1 MSSRQETAAFGADD
15 VVTIG
20 EPIVALIGLD
30 DAPLAEVRSLSIH
43 ETGSELNVAV
53 GLRRLG
59 NRVAYVGVVGRDAL
73 GERLLRRMRG
83 EGIDVSCVRVDE
95 RGTALLLRDLHGGM
109 TSQVVYRRH
118 ASAGASLS
126 EADVAQAAERIAS
139 ARWLH
144 VTGITPAL
152 GATAGAAL
160 TRAVAIANEADVP
173 VSIDINFRAN
183 LWTWDVARTALEP
196 LIARSKVVFASR
208 HEALALSGADDLADA
223 VMTLVGHGIDDVVI
237 TDGSAGV
244 TGWFASSSHDPIA
257 LPAHTVTA
265 PVDVVGAGDAFV
277 AGYLDRQLAGAPPLE
292 RLRAGNAA
300 GAAVVRCRGDF
311 EGFPTGLLAL
321 GGAAGEEPD
330 R

>member
-1 MSSRQETAAFGADD
+1 MSLGWTTQNDPNYD

-30 DAPLAEVRSLSIH
+30 DAPLTEVRSLSMH

-53 GLRRLG
+53 GLSRLG

-83 EGIDVSCVRVDE
+83 EGIDVNGVRIDA

-118 ASAGASLS
+118 GSAGASLS
-126 EADVAQAAERIAS
+126 EADVAQVADRIVA

-152 GATAGAAL
+152 GAAPAAAL
-160 TRAVAIANEADVP
+160 ERAVAIANEAGVP
-173 VSIDINFRAN
+173 VSIDINFRAT
-183 LWTWDVARTALEP
+183 LLTWDEARAALEP
-196 LIARSKVVFASR
+196 LIAGSRVVFASR
-208 HEALALSGADDLADA
+208 HEVLALSGSDDLAAA
-223 VMTLVGHGIDDVVI
+223 VSALVDRGVEDVVI

-244 TGWFASSSHDPIA
+244 TGWFASTAHVPIM
-257 LPAHTVTA
+257 LPAQSVA
-265 PVDVVGAGDAFV
+265 VPVDVVGAGDAFV
-277 AGYLDRQLAGAPPLE
+277 AGYLDRQLRGRPPLE
-292 RLRAGNAA
+292 RLRGGIAA
-300 GAAVVRCRGDF
+300 GAAVVSVRGDF
-311 EGFPTGLLAL
+311 EGFPTGPLML
-321 GGAAGEEPD
+321 GGTTGEEPD

>member
-1 MSSRQETAAFGADD
+1 MSTGREIEHGGADD

-20 EPIVALIGLD
+20 EPIVSLIGLD
-30 DAPLAEVRSLSIH
+30 DAPLSEVRSLSMH

-59 NRVAYVGVVGRDAL
+59 NRVAYIGVVGRDAL

-83 EGIDVSCVRVDE
+83 EGIDVSHVRRDA
-95 RGTALLLRDLHGGM
+95 RGTALLMRDLHGGM
-109 TSQVVYRRH
+109 TSQVLYRRQ
-118 ASAGASLS
+118 ASAGATLS

-139 ARWLH
+139 ARLLH

-152 GATAGAAL
+152 GTTARAAL
-160 TRAVAIANEADVP
+160 ARAVTIANEAAVP
-173 VSIDINFRAN
+173 ISIDINFRAN
-183 LWTWDVARTALEP
+183 LWTWAEARAALEP
-196 LIARSKVVFASR
+196 LIVGSQVVFASR
-208 HEALALSGADDLADA
+208 HEALALTGAKELKDA
-223 VMTLVGHGIDDVVI
+223 VMTLIHHGVDDVII

-244 TGWFASSSHDPIA
+244 TGWFASDSHEPIT
-257 LPAHTVTA
+257 LPAHKVSA

-277 AGYLDRQLAGAPPLE
+277 AGYLDRQLAGSPPLE

-300 GAAVVRCRGDF
+300 GAAVVRIRGDL
-311 EGFPTGLLAL
+311 EGFPIGPLAL
-321 GGAAGEEPD
+321 SDSDDEEPD